1 MTCVRC
7 GTETERLRAGACVRC
22 VLEEDL
28 TAILRPSAPPDLRL
42 ARLVQILVDVP
53 RPESIYTWMR
63 GTKARELL
71 SKLGTRELELTPE
84 AFDALPIST
93 AASHLREI
101 LIHNRLMVAPDDH
114 YLAIFERWLA
124 ARLEQLRDHPDIA
137 SLIERYATWH
147 HLSRLRERVGHT
159 NMAIACRDAK
169 QCITEAGKFLI
180 WLEDEEHVNAA
191 TFGQA
196 HIDKYL
202 TNAVSTRYHIKN
214 FISWYSRGRGGKR
227 RYYVPAR
234 SAKTSLS
241 LSQRERLH
249 VIRNAIEFDQV
260 TLNIRIA
267 ALIHLLWAVP
277 ITRIASLTMANV
289 DLRAD
294 GIYLELSTTPTVEPI
309 LQQSGKHGQA
319 AR

>member
-1 MTCVRC
+1 
-7 GTETERLRAGACVRC
+7 
-22 VLEEDL
+22 
-28 TAILRPSAPPDLRL
+28 
-42 ARLVQILVDVP
+42 
-53 RPESIYTWMR
+53 
-63 GTKARELL
+63 
-71 SKLGTRELELTPE
+71 
-84 AFDALPIST
+84 
-93 AASHLREI
+93 
-101 LIHNRLMVAPDDH
+101 MVAPDDH

-159 NMAIACRDAK
+159 NMDIACRDAK

-180 WLEDEEHVNAA
+180 WLEDEEHVNAD

-234 SAKTSLS
+234 SAKTSPT
-241 LSQRERLH
+241 LSQRERLQ

-260 TLNIRIA
+260 TLNTRIA

-277 ITRIASLTMANV
+277 ITRIASLTTSNV
-289 DLRAD
+289 DLRVD
-294 GIYLELSTTPTVEPI
+294 GIYLEFGPTPTRVPEFIAPLFWAHINQRDNQQTTNTGTEWLFPGTRAGRPLSAPTLQNRLLKLGLDPQRTRNATLKHLTAQIDVHTLADTLGYSPKTLAQHAERAGAYFASYVEAKRRASSHPI
-309 LQQSGKHGQA
+309 SAG
-319 AR
+319 